1 MIIVVDSNIIFSA
14 LLSKN
19 SFFLEM
25 LLKEEYHF
33 VSPNFLFTEIFKH
46 KEKILKHS
54 KLTEP
59 ELLELLNNLFST
71 VQFISHNFISAQS
84 LQKAIELCTG
94 VDMKDVVFVA
104 LSIELNAAL
113 WTGDKTLKDGI
124 TAKGFTQF
132 FSPKKLE

>member
-19 SFFLEM
+19 SFFLET
-25 LLKEEYHF
+25 LLKEEYRF

-71 VQFISHNFISAQS
+71 VQFIPYNFISVQS

-94 VDMKDVVFVA
+94 VDMKDAIFVA

-124 TAKGFTQF
+124 AAKGFNQF